1 MSFGFWGIGDIIRG
15 IVSRS
20 GLAVA
25 TVNDIEIGNSEI
37 SREFQ
42 LQIASLQ
49 PLFGN
54 QLNSAQAVELG
65 VLNQAVDM
73 LVVRL
78 LYDLEID
85 RLGLEVSDRMLRDDI
100 RDSRLFS
107 NIRGDFDANYFAS
120 FLAAQRITEEG
131 GAGRPRAGARTPAD
145 PTATPG

>member
-1 MSFGFWGIGDIIRG
+1 MLISMRQFGGKWVLGIFTFLIVASFGFWGIGDIIRG

-20 GLAVA
+20 GLTVA

-85 RLGLEVSDRMLRDDI
+85 RLGTLTTP
-100 RDSRLFS
+100 
-107 NIRGDFDANYFAS
+107 
-120 FLAAQRITEEG
+120 IT
-131 GAGRPRAGARTPAD
+131 
-145 PTATPG
+145 